1 MKGFLIKGS
10 LAIVTL
16 LISVSCVGATWNITY
31 PRPVTGFDQRTN
43 YPVQLLALAFDQ
55 TGVRYKL
62 TPSDRIF
69 MQSKALKQLSENR
82 ELNVVW
88 SSTDTSREKDFL
100 PIRIPL
106 FKGLIGWRI
115 FLIHEKDQDKFSR
128 ITQLDQLRGLSPVQG
143 HDWPD
148 TKILQAN
155 GFNVETTTNYTE
167 LFNTVLRS
175 QSDFFPRSVVEAWA
189 EVDNLETTDKIMV
202 ERSLGVRYPV
212 AMYFFVNKNNSILA
226 RLLEDGLEKAIANG
240 KFDELFLQVHAEYLE
255 KSKLGERNFFQL
267 ENPLLPEATPL
278 HRPELWYQA
287 N

>member
-1 MKGFLIKGS
+1 MNNKLIKWCAG
-10 LAIVTL
+10 IVAL
-16 LISVSCVGATWNITY
+16 VMSVCSYSATWNVTY

-69 MQSKALKQLSENR
+69 IQSKALKQLSENR
-82 ELNVVW
+82 EVNVVW
-88 SSTDTSREKDFL
+88 TSTDTTREREFL

-115 FLIHEKDQDKFSR
+115 FLIHKNSR
-128 ITQLDQLRGLSPVQG
+128 TQFGRIDAIDQLRNLSPVQG

-167 LFNTVLRS
+167 LFGTLLSS

-189 EVDNLETTDKIMV
+189 EVDNMEMTDQIMV
-202 ERSLGVRYPV
+202 ERTMGVRYPV
-212 AMYFFVNKNNSILA
+212 AMYFFVNKNNTILA
-226 RLLEDGLEKAIANG
+226 KLLEDGLEKAIANG
-240 KFDELFLQVHAEYLE
+240 KFDELFMQVHSEYLE
-255 KSKLGERNFFQL
+255 KSRLSERNFFQL
-267 ENPLLPEATPL
+267 ENPLLPEGTPL
-278 HRPELWYQA
+278 HRPELWYHA

>member
-1 MKGFLIKGS
+1 MKWFLG
-10 LAIVTL
+10 LVAL
-16 LISVSCVGATWNITY
+16 LMPLVSQGATWNITY
-31 PRPVTGFDQRTN
+31 PRPLTGFDQRTN

-69 MQSKALKQLSENR
+69 VQSKALKQLAENR

-88 SSTDTSREKDFL
+88 TSTDTTREKEFL
-100 PIRIPL
+100 PVRIPL

-115 FLIHEKDQDKFSR
+115 FLIHENRQRQFGNIS
-128 ITQLDQLRGLSPVQG
+128 QLDQLRAFSPVQG

-155 GFNVETTTNYTE
+155 GFSVVTNTSYTE
-167 LFNTVLRS
+167 LFNSLLRF

-189 EVDNLETTDKIMV
+189 EVDNLDMTDKIMV
-202 ERSLGVRYPV
+202 ETGLGVRYPV
-212 AMYFFVNKNNSILA
+212 AMYFFVNKNNTILA
-226 RLLEDGLEKAIANG
+226 KLLEDGLEKAVANG
-240 KFDELFLQVHAEYLE
+240 KFDELFMQVHAEYLE
-255 KSKLGERNFFQL
+255 KSKLDERNFFTL
-267 ENPLLPEATPL
+267 DNPLLPESTPL
-278 HRPELWYQA
+278 NRPELWYQPKSSA